1 MQRCDRERLWARV
14 QWLLRQPPAADDAEL
29 RRAAR
34 MLASSRSDAVELL
47 LARWL
52 AEGASAPGIA
62 AGAVGGA
69 TGVADA
75 DGPAAGGV
83 SGAPPAARR
92 AAGFGL
98 REAALLGAGL
108 AGGALAAGALCDE
121 DGLDWG

>member
-1 MQRCDRERLWARV
+1 MQRSDRERLWARV

-69 TGVADA
+69 TAVADA